1 MWSRG
6 QPMDTAMSAWL
17 ASATADLGGLM
28 SDSRYGEVNDLMDKI
43 IKFGAM
49 RFEENSPAWGR
60 KQGPSGHPHQLLGE
74 EKELLE
80 EIEKDLDE
88 LCATRR
94 N

>member
-1 MWSRG
+1 
-6 QPMDTAMSAWL
+6 
-17 ASATADLGGLM
+17 M

-43 IKFGAM
+43 TKFGAM
-49 RFEENSPAWGR
+49 RFEENSPAWVG
-60 KQGPSGHPHQLLGE
+60 SGYHQQLLGE

-88 LCATRR
+88 LCATGR

>member
-1 MWSRG
+1 
-6 QPMDTAMSAWL
+6 MSQ
-17 ASATADLGGLM
+17 
-28 SDSRYGEVNDLMDKI
+28 YGEVNDLMDKI

-80 EIEKDLDE
+80 EIEKDADAIVQAGL
-88 LCATRR
+88 LLRR
-94 N
+94 IQGSTLTQEED